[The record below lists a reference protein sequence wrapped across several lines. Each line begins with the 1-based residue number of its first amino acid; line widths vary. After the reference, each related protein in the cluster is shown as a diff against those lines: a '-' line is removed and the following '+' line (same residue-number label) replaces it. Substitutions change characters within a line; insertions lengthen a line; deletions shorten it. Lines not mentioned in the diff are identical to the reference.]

1 MNCFFVFF
9 CLTPVCKSYCTC
21 TSNGN
26 ECKLVSMLDEDVAIS
41 VFCTVIQVHFNN
53 WEIIFSSCS
62 ISTGICIAAN
72 EKTPPPKKRENPT
85 INETDTMLIPAN
97 TIFTCWYS
105 TYTKKRRC
113 CKNFWFDHAHQNIS
127 RLRYLPQFTCE
138 FFFHLICCIESD
150 KVLRFIFPKWVHIW
164 REQEEKSGNKFV

>member
-1 MNCFFVFF
+1 MLWIVWFFF

-21 TSNGN
+21 NSNGN

-72 EKTPPPKKRENPT
+72 EKTPPPKKRENQPSMRQT
-85 INETDTMLIPAN
+85 QCSFQRIPYLRVGIRH
-97 TIFTCWYS
+97 TR
-105 TYTKKRRC
+105 KKRC
-113 CKNFWFDHAHQNIS
+113 CKHFWFDHAHQNIS

-138 FFFHLICCIESD
+138 FFSLSLLHR
-150 KVLRFIFPKWVHIW
+150 KR
-164 REQEEKSGNKFV
+164 